1 MDVQFAPAN
10 DNKLSATVTVTLTPE
25 DYKPAVEAELKKVQ
39 RQATVSG
46 FRPGKAPMGLV
57 KKNHGRSVLVDEV
70 NRLASDKLFGY
81 LRDEKIDFLGQP
93 LMSQEAESKINFEVE
108 EDFVFA
114 FDLGLAP
121 DFKVNLSN
129 EDVVT
134 KYKVIITDEMLAE
147 EVANVRKRFAEVSD
161 VEKADEKDVI
171 YGEVTELDDKGEA
184 FEGGVTNQAV
194 SLTADL
200 VKSADLQKQ
209 LIGIEKGAE
218 ITVDIFALFNDN
230 ETVLSNTLNIPKEGV
245 NDLNKEFKLKV
256 TEIKHYVDAEVNQ
269 ELFDKIFGKDAITTE
284 EEFHQKIKESIAGY
298 YDNESNNHVE
308 HEVSHIIS
316 DKHDFELPDAFL
328 KRWLVDTQPDTY
340 KAEGIDEKYEQEKP
354 GIRYS
359 LVRERLQNEHKL
371 EVKPEDIESAS
382 LGYTHN
388 LFAQYGMNNPDQAT
402 VQAFSQEQLNKEEY
416 RNKMADIAMNRVI
429 IQLVKN
435 EIVTIEEK
443 EVSVQEFYDI
453 ISAHNKE
460 HHAQEHGHE
469 GHNHD

>member
-1 MDVQFAPAN
+1 MDVQFAPST
-10 DNKLSATVTVTLTPE
+10 DNKLSATITVTLTPE
-25 DYKPAVEAELKKVQ
+25 DYKPAVESELKKVQ
-39 RQATVSG
+39 RQVSVPG

-57 KKNHGRSVLVDEV
+57 KKNHGRSVYVDEV

-93 LMSQEAESKINFEVE
+93 LMSKETESKINFDAE

-134 KYKVIITDEMLAE
+134 KYKVTVTDEMLEE
-147 EVANVRKRFAEVSD
+147 EVKNVQKRFAEVTD
-161 VEKADEKDVI
+161 VDKAGEKDVI
-171 YGEVTELDDKGEA
+171 YGEVTELDEKGEA
-184 FEGGVTNQAV
+184 FEGGVQNQAV

-200 VKSADLQKQ
+200 IKNEELQKQ

-230 ETVLSNTLNIPKEGV
+230 ETVISNTLNIPKEGV
-245 NDLNKEFKLKV
+245 NDLNKDFKLKV
-256 TEIKHYVDAEVNQ
+256 TEIKHYVDAEINQ
-269 ELFDKIFGKDAITTE
+269 DLFDKIFGKDAVKTE
-284 EEFHQKIKESIAGY
+284 EEFRKKLRESIESY

-308 HEVSHIIS
+308 HEISHLIS
-316 DKHDFELPDAFL
+316 DKHTFELPDEFL
-328 KRWLVDTQPDTY
+328 KRLLVDTQPDTY
-340 KAEGIDEKYEQEKP
+340 KADTIDEKYEQEKA

-382 LGYTHN
+382 LGYTYN
-388 LFAQYGMNNPDQAT
+388 LFAQYGMSNPDQAT
-402 VQAFSQEQLNKEEY
+402 VQAFSQEQLNKEDY

-443 EVSVQEFYDI
+443 EVSVDEFYDI
-453 ISAHNKE
+453 IKAHNQE
-460 HHAQEHGHE
+460 HHAHEHSHE